1 MGAGWG
7 SSGEEG
13 ALQASGTIAGAKAP
27 GAQHHSTFKDL
38 KEGECSE
45 VFVQQMF
52 VACLFVSWAL
62 C

>member
-13 ALQASGTIAGAKAP
+13 ALQASGTIA